1 MQCAYC
7 GYNYASPCYGK
18 SAECM
23 NKLAVDAKTG
33 SNGPAAAPET
43 AEPGYHGWRRPL
55 RPPWRARS
63 V

>member
-1 MQCAYC
+1 
-7 GYNYASPCYGK
+7 
-18 SAECM
+18 M

-43 AEPGYHGWRRPL
+43 AEPATMVGGGHFGRRGG
-55 RPPWRARS
+55 ARS

>member
-33 SNGPAAAPET
+33 SRAGGRARDGRAR
-43 AEPGYHGWRRPL
+43 YHGWRRPL
-55 RPPWRARS
+55 RPPWRRP
-63 V
+63 

>member
-43 AEPGYHGWRRPL
+43 AEPATMVGGGHFGRRGG
-55 RPPWRARS
+55 ARS